1 MTAGRFSTDV
11 YAQRLSSAASAAAEA
26 GLAGLVIT
34 PGYDL
39 RYLVG
44 SRAQTFERLTA
55 LVLPSTG
62 DDPTVMVPRLELAA
76 LKESAVTELG
86 LPVRDWADGDDP
98 YRLVADALGGAP
110 AATAVTDS
118 MPALHLL
125 PLADVLGVV
134 PVLATDVLRRL
145 RMIKDAAEI
154 DALRK
159 AGAAIDRVHA
169 RVPEFLVPG
178 RTEADV
184 AADIAEA
191 IVAEGHSEVAFIIVG
206 SGPHGA
212 DPHHECSDR
221 ELRAGDIVVVDIGG
235 PYEPGYN
242 SDSTRTYS
250 IGEPDPEVA
259 LRYSVLQRAQQ
270 AAVEAVRPG
279 VTAQQVD
286 AAARDVLAAD
296 GLAEAFVHR
305 TGHGIGLSVHE
316 EPYIV
321 AGNDLTLEE
330 GMAFSVEPGIYFPGQ
345 WGARIED
352 IVVVTGDGA
361 LAVNNRPHELVV
373 VARRPRARRFL
384 LLGAVEQVRRAQDT
398 LDTHLDHHAARVDP
412 RGAVALGVAQFGVA
426 DGLGIGV
433 HAGLAFQ
440 RQPPR
445 AVDLAE
451 HGEPAVL
458 RVHRLLRTTRGDD
471 PGHVGLGIER
481 KPDRHHVR

>member
-1 MTAGRFSTDV
+1 MTGARFDDEV
-11 YAQRLSSAASAAAEA
+11 YARRLRAAAAAAADA

-39 RYLVG
+39 RYLTG

-55 LVLPSTG
+55 LVLPAAG
-62 DDPTVMVPRLELAA
+62 EPTIVVPRLELAA
-76 LKESAVTELG
+76 LKESAVAELG
-86 LPVRDWADGDDP
+86 VAVRDWVDGDDP
-98 YRLVADALGGAP
+98 YRLVADALTGDAP
-110 AATAVTDS
+110 RQVAVTDS

-134 PVLATDVLRRL
+134 PVLATDVLRTL
-145 RMIKDAAEI
+145 RMIKDPAEI

-159 AGAAIDRVHA
+159 AGAAIDRVHE

-221 ELRAGDIVVVDIGG
+221 ELQVGDIVVVDIGG
-235 PYEPGYN
+235 PYDPGYN

-259 LRYSVLQRAQQ
+259 RRYAVLQRAQR

-279 VTAQQVD
+279 VTAEQVD
-286 AAARDVLAAD
+286 AAARDVLAEE

-321 AGNDLTLEE
+321 AGNSLRLQE
-330 GMAFSVEPGIYFPGQ
+330 GMAFSVEPGVYFPGQ

-352 IVVVTGDGA
+352 IVVVTADGA
-361 LAVNNRPHELVV
+361 LSVNNRPHELVV
-373 VARRPRARRFL
+373 VP
-384 LLGAVEQVRRAQDT
+384 V
-398 LDTHLDHHAARVDP
+398 P
-412 RGAVALGVAQFGVA
+412 
-426 DGLGIGV
+426 
-433 HAGLAFQ
+433 
-440 RQPPR
+440 
-445 AVDLAE
+445 
-451 HGEPAVL
+451 
-458 RVHRLLRTTRGDD
+458 
-471 PGHVGLGIER
+471 
-481 KPDRHHVR
+481 

>member
-1 MTAGRFSTDV
+1 MGSDRFDAEV
-11 YAQRLSSAASAAAEA
+11 YRRRVAAAVAATEKA

-39 RYLVG
+39 RYLIG

-55 LVLPSTG
+55 LVLPVSG
-62 DDPTVMVPRLELAA
+62 DPTIVVPRLELAA
-76 LKESAVTELG
+76 LRQSAVADLG
-86 LPVRDWADGDDP
+86 VVVRDWVDGENP
-98 YRLVADALGGAP
+98 YLWVAEAVGGAP

-125 PLADVLGVV
+125 PLADVLGVL
-134 PVLATDVLRRL
+134 PVLATDVLREL
-145 RMIKDAAEI
+145 RMVKDDAEV

-169 RVPEFLVPG
+169 RVPEFLTPG

-191 IVAEGHSEVAFIIVG
+191 IVAEGHSEVAFVIVG

-212 DPHHECSDR
+212 DPHHEYSDR
-221 ELRAGDIVVVDIGG
+221 ELQVGDVVVVDIGG
-235 PYEPGYN
+235 PYAPGYN

-250 IGEPDPEVA
+250 IGEPNSEVA
-259 LRYSVLQRAQQ
+259 QQYSILQRAQR

-279 VTAQQVD
+279 VTAEQVD
-286 AAARDVLAAD
+286 AAARDVLAEA
-296 GLAEAFVHR
+296 GLAEYFVHR

-321 AGNDLTLEE
+321 AGNDLVLQP

-352 IVVVTGDGA
+352 IVVVGEDGA
-361 LAVNNRPHELVV
+361 ESVNHRPHELIVV
-373 VARRPRARRFL
+373 PVGPQ
-384 LLGAVEQVRRAQDT
+384 QVKR
-398 LDTHLDHHAARVDP
+398 
-412 RGAVALGVAQFGVA
+412 
-426 DGLGIGV
+426 
-433 HAGLAFQ
+433 
-440 RQPPR
+440 
-445 AVDLAE
+445 
-451 HGEPAVL
+451 
-458 RVHRLLRTTRGDD
+458 
-471 PGHVGLGIER
+471 
-481 KPDRHHVR
+481 

>member
-11 YAQRLSSAASAAAEA
+11 YAQRLRAAAEATAAA

-55 LVLPSTG
+55 LVLPASG
-62 DDPTVMVPRLELAA
+62 EPTVVVPRLELAS

-86 LPVRDWADGDDP
+86 LAVRDWVDGEDP

-221 ELRAGDIVVVDIGG
+221 ELRAGDVVVVDIGG
-235 PYEPGYN
+235 PYEPGLQ
-242 SDSTRTYS
+242 
-250 IGEPDPEVA
+250 
-259 LRYSVLQRAQQ
+259 LRLHPHLQHRRARSRSGPAVLG
-270 AAVEAVRPG
+270 AAARPAG
-279 VTAQQVD
+279 RRRRRCGPASPPQQVD
-286 AAARDVLAAD
+286 AAARDVLAAE

-321 AGNDLTLEE
+321 AGNDLPLEE
-330 GMAFSVEPGIYFPGQ
+330 GMAFCVEPGIYFPGQ

-352 IVVVTGDGA
+352 IVIVTADGA
-361 LAVNNRPHELVV
+361 LPVNNRPHELVV
-373 VARRPRARRFL
+373 VP
-384 LLGAVEQVRRAQDT
+384 
-398 LDTHLDHHAARVDP
+398 
-412 RGAVALGVAQFGVA
+412 
-426 DGLGIGV
+426 
-433 HAGLAFQ
+433 AG
-440 RQPPR
+440 
-445 AVDLAE
+445 
-451 HGEPAVL
+451 PAPS
-458 RVHRLLRTTRGDD
+458 G
-471 PGHVGLGIER
+471 
-481 KPDRHHVR
+481 